1 MYVAFLYGVNIPKG
15 KQLTLLGVRSALE
28 ALQPALAFARMVG
41 RPDSLLL
48 RSTSPRTED
57 SVRRAVSEALDCP
70 CVIISTETL
79 ERVIDSALDTLRAL
93 GSPAAPPYRVTLK
106 GEEWEWCLVLTS
118 DPLPP
123 DADGPAWLFSPTKN
137 AAALRV
143 LERRGVLARKRRYTE
158 RGGRIMLGATLIDP
172 WAYVLEKNGV
182 SVACLT
188 SRTLNRVTEV
198 VAAARALPE
207 SAAW

>member
-1 MYVAFLYGVNIPKG
+1 MYAAFLYGVNIPKG

-79 ERVIDSALDTLRAL
+79 ERVVDSALDTLRAL

-106 GEEWEWCLVLTS
+106 GAEWEWCLAVQ
-118 DPLPP
+118 P
-123 DADGPAWLFSPTKN
+123 DE
-137 AAALRV
+137 
-143 LERRGVLARKRRYTE
+143 ERRGPLKGRVKRKMTPCPGQELRLACP
-158 RGGRIMLGATLIDP
+158 GPTLPTPQRLI
-172 WAYVLEKNGV
+172 
-182 SVACLT
+182 
-188 SRTLNRVTEV
+188 R
-198 VAAARALPE
+198 
-207 SAAW
+207 